1 MQYSLWQLALLLAAA
16 ALAAPLGKQLKVGS
30 VPGYLAAGIVIGPHV
45 LGIFNEPE
53 NILHIAE
60 IGVVM
65 LLFLI
70 GLELRPQRLWSMRMA
85 VFGLG
90 GAQVAATA
98 IVLGSILAMIT
109 DLRTALFCGLALS
122 LSSTAFVLQM
132 LKERGELDTRHG
144 RLAFAVLL
152 FQDIAAIPMIA
163 LVGLLSPRGAATMTP
178 WTAIGGL
185 LSIAAIILAGR
196 FLLTRLYRFVAA
208 TGLQEAMTASA
219 LLTVIV
225 IVILMNAAGLSA
237 ALGAFIAGLVLA
249 DSEYRHEIEAN
260 ISPFEGLLLGLFF
273 VAVGM
278 SLDLTLLARHPLAIA
293 LAVIALVA
301 IKIVVLWPLGRTQR
315 LSFGGSRRLALALS
329 QGGEF
334 AFVLTAAATAERAIS
349 LATADLINVVVTL
362 SMLTTP
368 FLLMLDDRLR
378 ARRPPAVPLYDK
390 AMPQGD
396 GHVVIAGL
404 GRFGQIVAR
413 ILRARRIPFT
423 ALDKSAEQ
431 VDFVRRFGSEIYYG
445 DASRLEIL
453 EAAQTGRARA
463 FVLAIDDV
471 EVLAADCRAG
481 APSLPRAAHFCPR
494 SQPHPCAQAH
504 GSRRHRHR
512 ARDLSCRPRDRP
524 PDVARHG
531 VERGRDTPDH
541 YRLCR
546 DGHPSPRRG
555 LPDRVRPRE
564 DAGQCHAPGRGAR
577 AAVRSGRGCPR
588 DQGGSRVAP
597 DVGWHRFI
605 PQKLDRGIKAH
616 RLLLRRAEPA
626 HVHRALLD
634 LALAGNQ
641 DHRHLGKRVL
651 AHLVGDL
658 LVAQVALDPK
668 SRIGEPL
675 DDLPGIV
682 VGLRHD
688 RRDDDL
694 HRRDPERQRTG
705 VMLEQDADETFHRAA
720 DRPVDHRRR
729 LLLSVMVDIERT
741 EALRQVEIDLGGAAL
756 PVAPDRIA
764 QHILEFGT
772 VEGAL
777 PRIDASLDAAVR
789 LPRDLLEHAHQ
800 HLLGVV
806 PHLVGA
812 DPLVRP
818 GRQLHHHVVEAE
830 IRIGRQDQI
839 VDGEALGPHLVLGA
853 EDMRIILGERP
864 DPHQPVQRP

>member
-30 VPGYLAAGIVIGPHV
+30 VPGYLAAGIIIGPHV
-45 LGIFNEPE
+45 LGIFAEPE

-70 GLELRPQRLWSMRMA
+70 GLELRPQRLWAMRMA

-98 IVLGSILAMIT
+98 IVLGSILAIIA

-132 LKERGELDTRHG
+132 LKERGELETRHG

-163 LVGLLSPRGAATMTP
+163 LVGLLSPGGAAAMTP

-208 TGLQEAMTASA
+208 TGLQEAMTASV

-237 ALGAFIAGLVLA
+237 ALGAFVAGLVLA

-293 LAVIALVA
+293 LAVIGLVA
-301 IKIVVLWPLGRTQR
+301 IKVAVLWPLGRTQR

-334 AFVLTAAATAERAIS
+334 AFVLTAAAAAERAIP

-368 FLLMLDDRLR
+368 FLLMLDDRLK

-390 AMPQGD
+390 TMPQGE

-413 ILRARRIPFT
+413 LLRARRIPFT

-463 FVLAIDDV
+463 FVLAIDDMDASMRTAELV
-471 EVLAADCRAG
+471 RRHYPELPIFARARNRTHVHKLMDLG
-481 APSLPRAAHFCPR
+481 VTVIERETFRAALEIARQTLRGMGLSEAEVRRTIAAFAEMDTRRLVEDYQIASDPEKMR
-494 SQPHPCAQAH
+494 ANAMRQAEELEH
-504 GSRRHRHR
+504 
-512 ARDLSCRPRDRP
+512 L
-524 PDVARHG
+524 
-531 VERGRDTPDH
+531 
-541 YRLCR
+541 
-546 DGHPSPRRG
+546 
-555 LPDRVRPRE
+555 
-564 DAGQCHAPGRGAR
+564 
-577 AAVRSGRGCPR
+577 
-588 DQGGSRVAP
+588 
-597 DVGWHRFI
+597 F
-605 PQKLDRGIKAH
+605 
-616 RLLLRRAEPA
+616 
-626 HVHRALLD
+626 
-634 LALAGNQ
+634 NQ
-641 DHRHLGKRVL
+641 D
-651 AHLVGDL
+651 
-658 LVAQVALDPK
+658 
-668 SRIGEPL
+668 E
-675 DDLPGIV
+675 
-682 VGLRHD
+682 
-688 RRDDDL
+688 
-694 HRRDPERQRTG
+694 
-705 VMLEQDADETFHRAA
+705 
-720 DRPVDHRRR
+720 
-729 LLLSVMVDIERT
+729 
-741 EALRQVEIDLGGAAL
+741 AAL
-756 PVAPDRIA
+756 ETK
-764 QHILEFGT
+764 Q
-772 VEGAL
+772 
-777 PRIDASLDAAVR
+777 AA
-789 LPRDLLEHAHQ
+789 E
-800 HLLGVV
+800 
-806 PHLVGA
+806 
-812 DPLVRP
+812 
-818 GRQLHHHVVEAE
+818 
-830 IRIGRQDQI
+830 
-839 VDGEALGPHLVLGA
+839 
-853 EDMRIILGERP
+853 
-864 DPHQPVQRP
+864 